1 MSSTSFVR
9 RLAGAAGLVVFAA
22 CSEGPGGPTPLI
34 DPAGTSARLDAV
46 HGALAAPVVR
56 SFTRFSGGIA
66 PPAAGLGPAV
76 SLLVVA
82 SPALAR
88 PGESPYALGARRA
101 LRLRELAPELS
112 TGASLVRIIPD
123 TLWGS
128 VFRWDSASS
137 GYYRA
142 APGGGPANG
151 MRFILYAVD
160 DAGQISYPL
169 TEVGY
174 VDLLDESTETSA
186 RLHINVRSVD
196 GSLTF
201 VDYVVAITPAANG
214 FSAAASGSITGALSF
229 AVTVSASATQSA
241 VTTAVDA
248 TLDVTSSA
256 TRVELHEG
264 ATFTASGGAI
274 AIDFRLSPPGETVQ
288 LQGLFTVSTVT
299 PDSAAVTVNA
309 TIRANGR
316 VLATV
321 QGAPPHE
328 LTFRDGEG
336 TPMPGG
342 PVLDMLGKLMQAV
355 GDVFQFIHGLFGP
368 VGNLFGGV

>member
-1 MSSTSFVR
+1 MSSTRFVR
-9 RLAGAAGLVVFAA
+9 WLVGAAALAVFAA
-22 CSEGPGGPTPLI
+22 CSDGPSGPAPLT
-34 DPAGTSARLDAV
+34 DPAATSARLDAV
-46 HGALAAPVVR
+46 HSALATPVVR

-66 PPAAGLGPAV
+66 PSAAGLGPAV
-76 SLLVVA
+76 SLAAAA

-88 PGESPYALGARRA
+88 PGESPYALSARRA

-112 TGASLVRIIPD
+112 TGASLVQIIPD
-123 TLWGS
+123 TLRGS

-142 APGGGPANG
+142 APSGGPANG
-151 MRFILYAVD
+151 VRFVLYAVD
-160 DAGQISYPL
+160 EAGQISYPL

-174 VDLLDESTETSA
+174 ADLVDESTETSA

-196 GSLTF
+196 GSVTL
-201 VDYVVAITPAANG
+201 VDYVVTVTSAANG
-214 FSAAASGSITGALSF
+214 FAAAAHGSITGALSF
-229 AVTVSASATQSA
+229 AVTLSASATQSA

-248 TLDVTSSA
+248 TLDLNSPA
-256 TRVELHEG
+256 MRIELHEG
-264 ATFTASGGAI
+264 GTFTASGGAI
-274 AIDFRLSPPGETVQ
+274 SIDFRLNPPGETVQ
-288 LQGLFTVSTVT
+288 LQGLFTVSPVT

-309 TIRANGR
+309 TIRANGQ
-316 VLATV
+316 VVATV

-336 TPMPGG
+336 APMPGG
-342 PVLDMLGKLMQAV
+342 PVLDMLGRLMQAV
-355 GDVFQFIHGLFGP
+355 GDVFQFSHSLFGP